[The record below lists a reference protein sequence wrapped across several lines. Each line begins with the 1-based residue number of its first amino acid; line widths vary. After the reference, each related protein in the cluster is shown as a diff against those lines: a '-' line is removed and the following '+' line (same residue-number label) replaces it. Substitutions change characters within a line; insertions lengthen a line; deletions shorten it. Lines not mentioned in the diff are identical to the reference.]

1 MFEKL
6 FGSSSTLVD
15 SAFRDV
21 DRMIADAAS
30 MTDLA
35 LATILD
41 NQPLEV
47 DLDRIDDRVDE
58 GERMVRRTVLEHL
71 VMNPKDHLVASLVLA
86 SVVQDAERLGDV
98 ARGLADLERLAR
110 EPRVGPFRDELAA
123 VAGRIRPLF
132 DVCRT
137 AFAEDDTKAAQ
148 QVVAIH
154 RELKKQLAG
163 LVERVAASE
172 LPAASAVIYALAAT
186 YLRRLGA
193 HLSNIASTVVVPY
206 DRIRHGDEDA

>member
-6 FGSSSTLVD
+6 FGSSSTLVE

-30 MTDLA
+30 MTDIA

-98 ARGLADLERLAR
+98 ARGLAELDRLAR
-110 EPRVGPFRDELAA
+110 EPRVGPFRDELA
-123 VAGRIRPLF
+123 VIAGEIRPLF

-137 AFAEDDTKAAQ
+137 AFARNDVEAAQ
-148 QVVAIH
+148 RVVAKH
-154 RELKKQLAG
+154 RDLKKRLATI
-163 LVERVAASE
+163 VERVAASE
-172 LPAASAVIYALAAT
+172 QPAAPAVVYALAAT

-193 HLSNIASTVVVPY
+193 HLSNIASTVLVPY
-206 DRIRHGDEDA
+206 DRIRHGDEEA